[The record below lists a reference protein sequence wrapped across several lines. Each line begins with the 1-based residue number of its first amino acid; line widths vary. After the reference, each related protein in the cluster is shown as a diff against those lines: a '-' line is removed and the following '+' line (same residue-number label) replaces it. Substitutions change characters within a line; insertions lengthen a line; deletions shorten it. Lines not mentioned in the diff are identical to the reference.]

1 MTQMKAN
8 QRRSQQQKENGRLGK
23 RKEKIQKKSKAW
35 SKEGFDNTRWTNQ
48 LAELLGM
55 TATTEMS
62 KKLARPC
69 DNLLSEIRTKAWLSR
84 EISEKASHS
93 KQRET
98 FPDRCTKCSEHVG
111 GKLN

>member
-8 QRRSQQQKENGRLGK
+8 KRRSQQQKENGGLGK
-23 RKEKIQKKSKAW
+23 RKEKIQKKSKAR

-55 TATTEMS
+55 TAATRMS

-84 EISEKASHS
+84 EISEKGGRPTQNNE
-93 KQRET
+93 KP
-98 FPDRCTKCSEHVG
+98 FPIDAPNVQNA
-111 GKLN
+111 LVVN